1 MKRNRLLKAGLAVL
15 VVTVVVVAGLWFL
28 FVATPSPTESDLN
41 ATTPDPN
48 LSTAPPEFTMTAAV
62 TTQAIE
68 EPSDT
73 TNWSAR
79 VMYDSDAEER
89 LGWLNSTIE
98 DGEVSMGQ
106 YQRYSQNATQ
116 EYNRYHHPE
125 SDAFDSRVDSIRD
138 DLDPETES
146 LSVNDTSQTYV
157 HYRKRPQS
165 PFEVVPELMPPLGF
179 IDRVPFEHD
188 GSTTFRGN
196 RVERYV
202 PTSGWVQTPGT
213 VDDDPDWYISNTS
226 GELYVNKATG
236 HIVHVNVSLTSKR
249 TAIRAGK
256 WFAEGGDRIQ
266 IRLTVREDVRD
277 DDLRPAWAT

>member
-1 MKRNRLLKAGLAVL
+1 
-15 VVTVVVVAGLWFL
+15 
-28 FVATPSPTESDLN
+28 
-41 ATTPDPN
+41 
-48 LSTAPPEFTMTAAV
+48 
-62 TTQAIE
+62 
-68 EPSDT
+68 
-73 TNWSAR
+73 
-79 VMYDSDAEER
+79 MYDSDAEER

-165 PFEVVPELMPPLGF
+165 AFEVVPELMPPLGF

-256 WFAEGGDRIQ
+256 WFADSGDRIQ

-277 DDLRPAWAT
+277 GDLRPVWAT

>member
-1 MKRNRLLKAGLAVL
+1 MA
-15 VVTVVVVAGLWFL
+15 AGLWFL
-28 FVATPSPTESDLN
+28 FVATPPTTESDLN

-48 LSTAPPEFTMTAAV
+48 LSTAPPEFTMTAMV
-62 TTQAIE
+62 TTRELE

-73 TNWSAR
+73 TNWSAG
-79 VMYDSDAEER
+79 VVYDADAEER
-89 LGWLNSTIE
+89 LGWLNSTGA

-106 YQRYSQNATQ
+106 YQRYSQNATH

-125 SDAFDSRVDSIRD
+125 SDAFDTRVESIRD
-138 DLDPETES
+138 DLNPDAES
-146 LSVNDTSQTYV
+146 LSVNNTSQTYV

-165 PFEVVPELMPPLGF
+165 AFEVVPDLMPPLGF

-188 GSTTFRGN
+188 GSTTFRGDP
-196 RVERYV
+196 VEKYV
-202 PTSGWVQTPGT
+202 PTSGWAQTPGT

-226 GELYVNKATG
+226 GELYVNQTTG

-256 WFAEGGDRIQ
+256 WFGESGNRIR
-266 IRLTVREDVRD
+266 IRLTVREDLRD
-277 DDLRPAWAT
+277 GDLRPGWATDATFDEQSSDRTR